1 MTEKMSVELPDE
13 LIAGAVKDEF
23 AGGKTITLSDGRE
36 IECMKDKPKFKQVRK
51 IGKAMGA
58 GDPDVD
64 DGEIMLAVLATRI
77 RVKGG
82 GTLTFEEL
90 DDLNFDDTSDLL
102 EAALGK
108 KKASPRQK
116 SSQP

>member
-1 MTEKMSVELPDE
+1 MAEAKTVTLPDN
-13 LIAGAVKDEF
+13 LVGAVSDNF
-23 AGGKTITLSDGRE
+23 VVGKTVVLSDGRE
-36 IECMKDKPKFKQVRK
+36 IECMKGKPKFKQVRK

-64 DGEIMLAVLATRI
+64 DGEIMLAVLATRV

-82 GTLTFEEL
+82 GTLTYEEL

-108 KKASPRQK
+108 KKASPHQK
-116 SSQP
+116 PSQP